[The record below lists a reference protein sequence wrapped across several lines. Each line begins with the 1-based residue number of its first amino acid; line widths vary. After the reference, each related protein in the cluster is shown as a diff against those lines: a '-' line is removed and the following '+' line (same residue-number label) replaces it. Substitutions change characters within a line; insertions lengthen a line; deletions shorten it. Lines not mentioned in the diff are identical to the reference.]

1 MMKAGLIE
9 EMMSDAIDS
18 AIGGEDEEEET
29 EEEVQKVLDEI
40 ALATASALP
49 SAQVRAVRVRTWD
62 LAPGQGNR
70 GPAVPAG
77 RLGRRKQTGMQ
88 RWLERRGQ
96 GTCSGVCKPS
106 QSGPP

>member
-49 SAQVRAVRVRTWD
+49 SAQVRVVWYAYGAWLPGRTTRPSCLGWLWVLVRRNADWEGTLWY
-62 LAPGQGNR
+62 LSA
-70 GPAVPAG
+70 AAG
-77 RLGRRKQTGMQ
+77 AHACALT
-88 RWLERRGQ
+88 
-96 GTCSGVCKPS
+96 SA
-106 QSGPP
+106 